1 MSNTSEQPH
10 IKSRSIFDKYC
21 IKEHVI
27 NILQKYDNT
36 TNTLTLTI
44 DLTSTTDHIED
55 NAMTADTY
63 SWSVYGVEYTG
74 SEIEVVIPNAELIIG
89 KKKGLF
95 VVVGIRVDGTSETY
109 NYSTLFVPRNIVNNE
124 ILEF

>member
-1 MSNTSEQPH
+1 MSNTSEQHH

-21 IKEHVI
+21 IKDHVI

-55 NAMTADTY
+55 DVTTADTY
-63 SWSVYGVEYTG
+63 TWNVYGVEYTG
-74 SEIEVVIPNAELIIG
+74 SEIEVVIPEVDLIIG
-89 KKKGLF
+89 KQRGLF
-95 VVVGIRVDGTSETY
+95 VVVGIRVNGVSTKY
-109 NYSTLFVPRNIVNNE
+109 NHRTLFIPRNIVNNE